1 MTGRGALDGRLGII
15 PMTSDGDGALFIA
28 LTTLVAMLDE
38 KGLLS
43 EQEFIDALQGEQK
56 GRSDGLKS
64 VLQQMIVRMTP
75 PEPPSMLLID
85 GGKSDLS
92 EDK

>member
-1 MTGRGALDGRLGII
+1 
-15 PMTSDGDGALFIA
+15 MTSDGDGALFIA
-28 LTTLVAMLDE
+28 LATLVAMLAE
-38 KGLLS
+38 KALLN

-56 GRSDGLKS
+56 GRSEGLKR
-64 VLQQMIVRMTP
+64 VLQHMIVRLTP
-75 PEPPSMLLID
+75 PEPPSMILID

>member
-1 MTGRGALDGRLGII
+1 MRLGRVSFPPISDIGLLCRLSPSAAMTGRGALDGRLGII

-56 GRSDGLKS
+56 GRSDGLKMA
-64 VLQQMIVRMTP
+64 V
-75 PEPPSMLLID
+75 EC
-85 GGKSDLS
+85 G
-92 EDK
+92 